1 MFDPELVD
9 ASKQHDPDS
18 RGNIRCLE
26 VSSHGGMEEQDAR
39 FYIASIVLALKFMH
53 GYCLFII
60 AAVIIIIDKTKNA
73 K

>member
-1 MFDPELVD
+1 MFDPELID
-9 ASKQHDPDS
+9 PSKQHDPDS

-53 GYCLFII
+53 GYCF
-60 AAVIIIIDKTKNA
+60 AYYRCCYVVITLCIL
-73 K
+73 